1 MSRSLFN
8 LLCLVAILLPGLTI
22 AQPVANFTAN
32 VVSGCSPIVVQF
44 TDQSAGGP
52 SSWTWNL
59 GNGSNSTLQNPSTT
73 YINPGTY
80 TITLTVSNAGGT
92 NTKTV
97 TSYITVFASPVVN
110 FTADSTPSCPPKTVL
125 FNNLTVPGAGG
136 STTYLWDF
144 GNGQTSSAANPTFT
158 YNSVAN
164 YTITLL
170 ATNSNGCSNS
180 LTKPGYI
187 QLTVKPQAAFTASS
201 IIGCSAPFTTSFN
214 NSSIG
219 AVSYNWDFGD
229 GQTSTLANPNHTYT
243 APGNYNVRLVATN
256 AAGCKDTVLKN
267 AYVSVG
273 TMQASFN
280 VSDSTVCAGE
290 AISFSS
296 TSAPSSATV
305 SWLFGDGNSSSVA
318 ASTHS
323 YAVAGTYIAKLI
335 ITQNGCSDTAQKT
348 IVVSAKPTSQ
358 FTVNNTQSCT
368 LPFSMQFTNGSSGAS
383 SYLWIFGDGTT
394 STQTNPSKTYNT
406 AGQFTVKLVS
416 YNAAGCT
423 DTSTLSN
430 LIKIQP
436 LTAGLFNNI
445 TLDPALG
452 CAPATTTFFGGTS
465 PSLLFGVTSYAW
477 NFGNGNTATT
487 TIPSASQTYNTA
499 GTYTVSLTY
508 NTIPGCSF
516 TKQTT
521 FTIGAKPTA
530 SFSPGPDTACP
541 NVAVSFTNA
550 STGASTYK
558 WYFGDGDSST
568 ATNPSHMYRLAGDFT
583 VTLVAFNGTCS
594 DTFTIP
600 NRVHVEL
607 PTAWFTPSFNCA
619 NRLQFT
625 FTDGSIGGYTYAW
638 DFGDGQTS
646 TQAGTVS
653 HTYASYGTYHVLL
666 NITNTA
672 TGCSDFY
679 GMNIYAYPITT
690 QFSAN
695 DTAICKGD
703 VTVFTATAVPHA
715 ANYAWYPGDGGLTYS
730 GFHVNSYTYLTSG
743 IYNVKLVVTDSNG
756 CKDSLVKSNY
766 MHVGGPNPNFTA
778 TPVTGCAPLNVTL
791 TDQSTS
797 GVGAITNRT
806 WLFGDNTSQA
816 TTSSSVSHTY
826 PAGSYTVKL
835 KVTDVMG
842 CQDSITKVNHIAATN
857 LAAAFSTVDTS
868 VCVGQL
874 VNFINTSNS
883 ASVVWYFGDG
893 QTSTSYSVGHA
904 YNASGNYTVKMVVDG
919 NGCKDSVIKTAYIK
933 VQPLNVNFTMSDT
946 FAACP
951 PLTVNFTAG
960 SGLAN
965 YSWSFGNNNQSSLAN
980 PTTIYTYPG
989 VYTVKLKAQNSVGCA
1004 DSATRTITVLGPTGT
1019 LSYSPISG
1027 CKPLMVSFTST
1038 NSNTQSLIWD
1048 MSNGVT
1054 QSTPASAGF
1063 THIYTQA
1070 GKFVPKLI
1078 LSDGASCLVPI
1089 TGTDTIRVDSL
1100 GADFTFAPG
1109 SLCQSGTI
1117 QFADTVYYSLS
1128 ATSTHNWSFG
1138 DGGTSTA
1145 HNPSHIYAGPGTYQ
1159 VKLVVGNSS
1168 GCSDTVIKT
1177 VIVHAQPT
1185 VNAGNNVAICQ
1196 GQTSPVQLQATGA
1209 TSYVWS
1215 PATSL
1220 SCTTCANPSTI
1231 PATTTT
1237 YTVVGIDN
1245 NGCKDTNTVTVT
1257 VHPLPSV
1264 TAGANQA
1271 ICLGDSAQLQATGA
1285 VTYLWSPSTGLSCA
1299 SCANPKASP
1308 AVTTQYIVTGTNSN
1322 GCADTGI
1329 VTVTINGLPN
1339 VSAGTNKVI
1348 CAGDSA
1354 QLQASGAASYV
1365 WTSASGL
1372 SCTSCVNPKASP
1384 AATTTYVVTGTNASG
1399 CIDTGIVTVTVN
1411 SLPNVTV
1418 SGNQSICI
1426 GGSAQLQASGAVSY
1440 SWSPSTGLSCTNCAN
1455 PAATPTTTT
1464 TYVVTGTNASGC
1476 TDTAQVTVTVN
1487 SLPAVNAGVDQS
1499 ICIGS
1504 SAQLQATGATTY
1516 VWSPSTGLSCTTCS
1530 NPVAN
1535 PVVTTTYTV
1544 TGTNGN
1550 GCVNASQVTITVKP
1564 QPTVGAGSNTSVCV
1578 GKSTQLQATGAST
1591 YVWSPAISLS
1601 CSTCANPTATPAAA
1615 TTYSVMGT
1623 GANGCTDTAQ
1633 VTVTVDPLPTVS
1645 AGPNQ
1650 SICIGSST
1658 QLQATGAITYVW
1670 SPATGLSC
1678 TTCANPVASPA
1689 TTTIYTVTGTN
1700 ANGCTNTATVT
1711 VTVNAIPVVA
1721 ASAASKTICA
1731 GTSTPLQASGASSY
1745 SWTPAAGLSCTNCP
1759 NPVATPTTTTTYIV
1773 TGVVNGCQ
1781 DTAHV
1786 TINILQKPNVNAGN
1800 NADACVGNSV
1810 TLHASGAQTYV
1821 WSPATGL
1828 SCTTCTDPV
1837 ANPSA
1842 TTTYTVTGTDANGCS
1857 NSATVTVAIHQVPN
1871 INAGE
1876 DKTVCSGASVKL
1888 IATGGVNYTWSPAQT
1903 LDCTNCSS
1911 PIAKPVAT
1919 STYKV
1924 IGVDAFGC
1932 SDSDEVNVIVT
1943 EKQPVGVGP
1952 DASICEGGSVQLS
1965 ATGGT
1970 SYQWFPSYGLSTDK
1984 QATTTATPTTTTTY
1998 HVVIKQGDC
2007 FADTAEVMVEVH
2019 GLPTVDAGP
2028 DQNAVAGNPV
2038 QLDAVGT
2045 DIASY
2050 SWTPADKLNCVDC
2063 KNPVTNALRT
2073 TTYKVAVKNQWG
2085 CEANDEV
2092 TVNVTCD
2099 ATQLFVPNTFTPNGD
2114 GINDKFFPHGKGL
2127 TSIKRFRVFNR
2138 WGEMMFEANNIPLND
2153 ENFGWDGSRN
2163 LTPLK
2168 PDVFVYIINATC
2180 ESGEPIEIKG
2190 DVSLVR

>member
-1 MSRSLFN
+1 M
-8 LLCLVAILLPGLTI
+8 AILLPGLTI
-22 AQPVANFTAN
+22 AQPVASFSAN

-44 TDQSAGGP
+44 TDQSTGGP

-97 TSYITVFASPVVN
+97 TNYITVFASPVVN
-110 FTADSTPSCPPKTVL
+110 FTADSTPSCPPKSVL
-125 FNNLTVPGAGG
+125 FNNLTIPGASGT
-136 STTYLWDF
+136 TTYLWDF
-144 GNGQTSSAANPTFT
+144 GNGQTSNAVNPIFT
-158 YNSVAN
+158 YNSVSN

-187 QLTVKPQAAFTASS
+187 QLTAKPQAAFTASS
-201 IIGCSAPFTTSFN
+201 IIGCSAPFTTTFN
-214 NSSIG
+214 NSSTSAI
-219 AVSYNWDFGD
+219 SYNWDFGD
-229 GQTSTLANPNHTYT
+229 GQTSTLTNPSHTYNT
-243 APGNYNVRLVATN
+243 SGNYNVRLISTN
-256 AAGCKDTVLKN
+256 AAGCKDTMLKT

-273 TMQASFN
+273 TMQALFN
-280 VSDSTVCAGE
+280 VSDSTVCANE
-290 AISFSS
+290 VVNFLNTS
-296 TSAPSSATV
+296 TPSSATV
-305 SWLFGDGNSSSVA
+305 TWLFGDGNSSSVGTP
-318 ASTHS
+318 THG
-323 YAVAGTYIAKLI
+323 YTAAGTYTAKLV

-368 LPFSMQFTNGSSGAS
+368 LPFTTQFTNGSSGAS

-394 STQTNPSKTYNT
+394 STQQSPSKTYNA

-416 YNAAGCT
+416 YNATGCT
-423 DTSTLSN
+423 DTYTVNN

-436 LTAGLFNNI
+436 LTAGLFNNV

-477 NFGNGNTATT
+477 NFGNGNTTT
-487 TIPSASQTYNTA
+487 TAVSSALQTFNTA

-530 SFSPGPDTACP
+530 SFSPGPDTVCP
-541 NVAVSFTNA
+541 NTAVSFTNT
-550 STGASTYK
+550 STGASSYK

-568 ATNPSHMYRLAGDFT
+568 VTNPSHAYQLAGNFA

-594 DTFTIP
+594 DTFIIP
-600 NRVHVEL
+600 NRVHVEY
-607 PTAWFTPSFNCA
+607 PTAWFIPSFNCS

-625 FTDGSIGGYTYAW
+625 FTDGSIGGYTYSW
-638 DFGDGQTS
+638 NFGDGQTS
-646 TQAGTVS
+646 TQVGTVT
-653 HTYASYGTYHVLL
+653 HTFASYGTYHVLL
-666 NITNTA
+666 TITNTA

-679 GMNIYAYPITT
+679 GMNVYAYPLTA

-695 DTAICKGD
+695 DTAICKGN

-756 CKDSLVKSNY
+756 CKDSLSKPNY

-778 TPVTGCAPLNVTL
+778 TPVSGCAPLNVTL

-797 GVGAITNRT
+797 GVGAINNRT
-806 WLFGDNTSQA
+806 WQFGDNTSQT
-816 TTSSSVSHTY
+816 TTSSFVSHTY
-826 PAGSYTVKL
+826 PAGTYTVKL
-835 KVTDVMG
+835 KVADVLG
-842 CQDSITKVNHIAATN
+842 CQDSITKVNHITAYTAFASFSSLDTN
-857 LAAAFSTVDTS
+857 
-868 VCVGQL
+868 VCIGQL
-874 VNFINTSNS
+874 VNFVNGSNS
-883 ASVVWYFGDG
+883 ASGTWYFGDG
-893 QTSTSYSVGHA
+893 QTSTSYAASHA
-904 YNASGNYTVKMVVDG
+904 YSAPGNYTVKLIVDA
-919 NGCKDSVIKTAYIK
+919 NGCKDSMIRTTYIK
-933 VQPLNVNFTMSDT
+933 VQPLNVNFSMSDS
-946 FAACP
+946 FEACP
-951 PLTVNFTAG
+951 PLTVNFAAG
-960 SGLAN
+960 AGLTN
-965 YSWSFGNNNQSSLAN
+965 YSWSFGNNSQSTIAN

-989 VYTVKLKAQNSVGCA
+989 VYTIKLKAQNSVGCA
-1004 DSATRTITVLGPTGT
+1004 DSATKTVTVLGPTGT
-1019 LSYSPISG
+1019 LSYTPISG
-1027 CKPLMVSFTST
+1027 CKPLTVSFTST

-1054 QSTPASAGF
+1054 QSTPASSGL
-1063 THIYTQA
+1063 TYTYTQA

-1089 TGTDTIRVDSL
+1089 TGADTIRVDSL

-1109 SLCQSGTI
+1109 ALCQTGTI
-1117 QFADTVYYSLS
+1117 QFIDTVYYSLS
-1128 ATSTHNWSFG
+1128 AASTHSWTFG
-1138 DGGTSTA
+1138 DGGISTA
-1145 HNPSHIYAGPGTYQ
+1145 HNPSHTYMAPGTYQ
-1159 VKLVVGNSS
+1159 VKLVLANNS

-1177 VIVHAQPT
+1177 VTVHAQPT
-1185 VNAGNNVAICQ
+1185 VNAGNNIAICQ
-1196 GQTSPVQLQATGA
+1196 GQTTPVQLLATGA

-1215 PATSL
+1215 PATNL
-1220 SCTTCANPSTI
+1220 SCTTCANPTTI
-1231 PATTTT
+1231 PAATTT
-1237 YTVVGIDN
+1237 YTVIGTDN

-1257 VHPLPSV
+1257 VDPLPSV
-1264 TAGANQA
+1264 TAGLNQA
-1271 ICLGDSAQLQATGA
+1271 ICLGDSAQIQATGA
-1285 VTYLWSPSTGLSCA
+1285 TTYSWSPATGLSCTN
-1299 SCANPKASP
+1299 CANPKASP
-1308 AVTTQYIVTGTNSN
+1308 AVTTQYVVTGINSN
-1322 GCADTGI
+1322 GCSDTGI
-1329 VTVTINGLPN
+1329 VTVAVNGLPN
-1339 VSAGTNKVI
+1339 VSAGANNII
-1348 CAGDSA
+1348 CAGDST
-1354 QLQASGAASYV
+1354 QLQASGAVSYTWSPV
-1365 WTSASGL
+1365 TGL
-1372 SCTSCVNPKASP
+1372 SCVSCSNPKTSP
-1384 AATTTYVVTGTNASG
+1384 ATTTTYVVTGTNASG
-1399 CIDTGIVTVTVN
+1399 CVDTGIVTVTVN
-1411 SLPNVTV
+1411 SLPNVTA
-1418 SGNQSICI
+1418 SNNQSICI
-1426 GGSAQLQASGAVSY
+1426 GGSAQLQASGATSF
-1440 SWSPSTGLSCTNCAN
+1440 SWSPATGLSCTTCAN
-1455 PAATPTTTT
+1455 PTATPTTTT

-1476 TDTAQVTVTVN
+1476 IDTAHVTVTVN
-1487 SLPAVNAGVDQS
+1487 ALPTVSAGADQS

-1516 VWSPSTGLSCTTCS
+1516 VWSPATGLSCTTCS

-1535 PVVTTTYTV
+1535 PTATTTYTV
-1544 TGTNGN
+1544 TGTNAN
-1550 GCVNASQVTITVKP
+1550 GCVNTSQVTITVKP
-1564 QPTVGAGSNTSVCV
+1564 QPTVGAGANTSVCV
-1578 GKSTQLQATGAST
+1578 GKSTQLQATGAAT
-1591 YVWSPAISLS
+1591 FVWSPTSGLS
-1601 CSTCANPTATPAAA
+1601 CTTCPNPTAAPTA
-1615 TTYSVMGT
+1615 TTTYAVIGT

-1650 SICIGSST
+1650 NICAGSST
-1658 QLQATGAITYVW
+1658 QLQASGTATYVW

-1678 TTCANPVASPA
+1678 TTCANPVATPA
-1689 TTTIYTVTGTN
+1689 TTTIYTVTGAN
-1700 ANGCTNTATVT
+1700 ANGCTNTSTVT
-1711 VTVNAIPVVA
+1711 ITVNAIPVVTA
-1721 ASAASKTICA
+1721 TATNKTICA
-1731 GTSTPLQASGASSY
+1731 GTSTPLQASGATSY
-1745 SWTPAAGLSCTNCP
+1745 SWTPATGLSCISCP
-1759 NPVATPTTTTTYIV
+1759 NPVATPGSTTTYVV
-1773 TGVVNGCQ
+1773 TGMVNGCQ

-1786 TINILQKPNVNAGN
+1786 TINVLPKPNVSAGN
-1800 NADACVGNSV
+1800 NAGICVGNSV
-1810 TLHASGAQTYV
+1810 TLHGTGAQNYV
-1821 WSPATGL
+1821 WSPAKGL
-1828 SCTTCTDPV
+1828 SCTSCPDPV

-1842 TTTYTVTGTDANGCS
+1842 TTTYTLTGTDANGCTNNAS
-1857 NSATVTVAIHQVPN
+1857 VTVTIHPVPN
-1871 INAGE
+1871 IDAGE
-1876 DKTVCSGASVKL
+1876 DKTVCAGSSVKL
-1888 IATGGVNYTWSPAQT
+1888 VANGGASYMWSPGQT

-1911 PIAKPVAT
+1911 PIAKPVAN

-1924 IGVDAFGC
+1924 VGIDAFGC
-1932 SDSDEVNVIVT
+1932 SDSDEINVTVI
-1943 EKQPVGVGP
+1943 EKQPVSVGP
-1952 DASICEGGSVQLS
+1952 DASICEGGSAQLS

-1970 SYQWFPSYGLSTDK
+1970 SYLWFPSYGLSSDK
-1984 QATTTATPTTTTTY
+1984 QAMTTASPASTTTY
-1998 HVVIKQGDC
+1998 NVIIKQGDC

-2038 QLDAVGT
+2038 QLNAEGT
-2045 DIASY
+2045 GIASY
-2050 SWTPADKLNCVDC
+2050 LWSPGDKLNCVDC
-2063 KNPVTNALRT
+2063 KSPIANALRT
-2073 TTYKVAVKNQWG
+2073 TTYRVAVKNQWG

-2092 TVNVTCD
+2092 TINVTCD

-2114 GINDKFFPHGKGL
+2114 GINDKFFPQGKGL